1 MRFQLPSAV
10 AVSLAVLIISIP
22 AGLQLAP
29 ALAAPITVSL
39 EISSRL
45 DAAVSKVLADTHAPG
60 AAIAVQREGAAP
72 YIKGYGYANVLHT
85 AAVTPS
91 TRFEIGSVT
100 KQFTAAAILQLLEA
114 KKISLDDRV
123 EKFIKVYPKAGP
135 LTLRQLLWQVSGLPN
150 YTDVP
155 HFVTTASHKPASF
168 AAIVALVRNKP
179 LHFKP
184 GSRWEYSNTNYILLG
199 RVIEV
204 ASGLPFDAYIKS
216 HIFEVADMTQSG
228 TIADEQHIPDMANG
242 YYADKKGLH
251 ASPKFRSGWAWSAGN
266 IISTAGDM
274 LKWDEA
280 LFAGKIVSL
289 QDVITMTS
297 PGMLSNGK
305 STSYGFGWIIDK
317 QSGRK
322 RIWHNGGTF
331 GFGASNSVFPAD
343 HLRMV
348 VLINDVSVAPSSIA
362 TRVFEALYPDLAKRD
377 RQAAPGEDAT
387 VTVRAKEWLRRLQ
400 SGRIDRSQLTQQMS
414 DALTPASLISLK
426 QQLGAL
432 GEPAVFTY
440 KGKQPTSGDTTYFYR
455 VGFRA
460 LTATM
465 PFTVNAAGKISG
477 LFLRPE

>member
-1 MRFQLPSAV
+1 MRFQLASLTF
-10 AVSLAVLIISIP
+10 SLAAVIPSIP
-22 AGLQLAP
+22 AALQPAP
-29 ALAAPITVSL
+29 ALAAPITVSA

-60 AAIAVQREGAAP
+60 AAVAVQREGAAP

-85 AAVTPS
+85 AVVTPS

-100 KQFTAAAILQLLEA
+100 KQFTAAAILQLVEA
-114 KKISLDDRV
+114 KRISLDDRV

-150 YTDVP
+150 YSDIP
-155 HFVTTASHKPASF
+155 HFVTIASHKPASF
-168 AAIVALVRNKP
+168 AAIVALVSNKP
-179 LHFKP
+179 LEFKP
-184 GSRWEYSNTNYILLG
+184 GSRWGYSNTNYILLG

-204 ASGLPFDAYIKS
+204 ASEMPFDTYIKS
-216 HIFEVADMTQSG
+216 HIFKAADMTQSG
-228 TIADEQHIPDMANG
+228 TIADEAHIPDMATG

-266 IISTAGDM
+266 IVSTAGDM

-280 LFAGKIVSL
+280 LFAGKIVSP
-289 QDVITMTS
+289 QDVSAMTS
-297 PGMLSNGK
+297 PGMLANGK

-317 QSGRK
+317 QSGHK
-322 RIWHNGGTF
+322 RIWHNGGRF
-331 GFGASNSVFPAD
+331 GFGASNSVFPGD

-348 VLINDVSVAPSSIA
+348 VLINDVAVAPSSIA
-362 TRVFEALYPDLAKRD
+362 TKVFESLSPDVAKSD
-377 RQAAPGEDAT
+377 CQAARGEDAA
-387 VTVRAKEWLRRLQ
+387 VTVRAKEWLHRLQ
-400 SGRIDRSQLTQQMS
+400 SGNIDRSQLTKQMS

-432 GEPAVFTY
+432 GEPASFIY
-440 KGKQPTSGDTTYFYR
+440 KGKQAAGGDTAYLYR
-455 VGFRA
+455 IAFSS

-465 PFTVNAAGKISG
+465 TFTLNTAGKIGG